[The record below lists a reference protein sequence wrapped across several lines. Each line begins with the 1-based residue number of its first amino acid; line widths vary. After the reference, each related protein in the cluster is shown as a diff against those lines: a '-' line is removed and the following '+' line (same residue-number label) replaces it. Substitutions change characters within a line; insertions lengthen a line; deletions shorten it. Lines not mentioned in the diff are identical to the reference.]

1 MAPMWT
7 NNTNK
12 LGLMNT
18 RKDPLPYNLLSF
30 PWGSVQCFMTLPEVS
45 SSGGAAEA
53 LICHSTRVLEPEKAF
68 PSNME
73 TKASH

>member
-1 MAPMWT
+1 
-7 NNTNK
+7 
-12 LGLMNT
+12 
-18 RKDPLPYNLLSF
+18 
-30 PWGSVQCFMTLPEVS
+30 MTLPEVS

-73 TKASH
+73 TKASQEPRAEPTVIHLSCVPNVHITIDYFKKTI